1 MKARF
6 TLAVLLGVVL
16 LAAGACSGGG
26 DDERIAELETALEAS
41 EEALE
46 RETEARETAEQE
58 AAEAEQ
64 RADDAEDETADAEQR
79 ADAAEEETA
88 DADEE
93 IADAEEEIA
102 DAEEAEQQAQ
112 QQLEQA
118 QQESQQLQQQLTEAE
133 QAELNARALKYLE
146 AINAGVTDRRA
157 VTVTYERGSTL
168 KINPGGNFE
177 TGSGAPAISG
187 FTPRT
192 YTREVGVSGEQ
203 TLYLYTNIQAPG
215 TRAFWKIYGLGVLG
229 VTNADRNAPQ
239 KPTPTGSPQF
249 INDPED
255 SDDAIGVRVGGTYDG
270 VSGTYTCDTCG
281 GAKAEITLSDFVAIT
296 DGQRS
301 FATGS
306 WAFKPGSINSGVQQM
321 RDTEH
326 LYFGIWTQEPN
337 VASEAHMYQYIV
349 GGSNEAQGSVPAQTL
364 TYSNLTGTA
373 KFAGGAVGKYVTR
386 DQVGDNAAIG
396 TFTAAVNLTADFEGD
411 TLEGRITNFRDGSRA
426 LTGWNVYLGGV
437 GNEPADFTANTASV
451 SGGVVAASIGGVS
464 AMGAWGAMLHGTDN
478 PGQSELDGD
487 RTKYPLA
494 RYPKADLA
502 GITGNFHASS
512 TNAALAGAFA
522 ATPQ

>member
-1 MKARF
+1 MQSK
-6 TLAVLLGVVL
+6 LPIAVLCGFLL
-16 LAAGACSGGG
+16 MALAACGGG
-26 DDERIAELETALEAS
+26 DDGARITELEADLVAEQ
-41 EEALE
+41 
-46 RETEARETAEQE
+46 EAREQAEDQAAEAEEKLQEEQAAREEAEEE
-58 AAEAEQ
+58 AAEAE
-64 RADDAEDETADAEQR
+64 AAKE
-79 ADAAEEETA
+79 DAAE
-88 DADEE
+88 
-93 IADAEEEIA
+93 AEA
-102 DAEEAEQQAQ
+102 ALQDAEEAQQQAQ

-133 QAELNARALKYLE
+133 QAELNARASLYLA
-146 AINAGVTDRRA
+146 AINTGGTDRTA

-215 TRAFWKIYGLGVLG
+215 TRAFWKIHGLEVM
-229 VTNADRNAPQ
+229 NADGNATQ
-239 KPTPTGSPQF
+239 NPTPTGSPQF

-255 SDDAIGVRVGGTYDG
+255 SDNAIGVRVGGTYDG
-270 VSGTYTCDTCG
+270 VSGTYTCDDAGTCMG
-281 GAKAEITLSDFVAIT
+281 PKDDITLSGFVDIM

-301 FATGS
+301 FATGND
-306 WAFKPGSINSGVQQM
+306 WDFKPGSINSGVQQM

-337 VASEAHMYQYIV
+337 VASEPHMYQYIV
-349 GGSNEAQGSVPAQTL
+349 GGSNEEQGSVSAQTL
-364 TYSNLTGTA
+364 TYTNLTGTA

-396 TFTAAVNLTADFEGD
+396 TFTAAVNLTADFDDD

-426 LTGWNVYLGGV
+426 LTGWNVYLGGAD
-437 GNEPADFTANTASV
+437 NEAASFNGSV
-451 SGGVVAASIGGVS
+451 TNGVVAASIGGVN
-464 AMGAWGAMLHGTDN
+464 ATGAWGATLHGTDN
-478 PGQSELDGD
+478 PGRTELAGD
-487 RTKYPLA
+487 PDAATKYPLA
-494 RYPKADLA
+494 RYPVANLA
-502 GITGNFHASS
+502 GIVGNFHASS
-512 TNAALAGAFA
+512 TNAALAGAFG